1 MKNYIH
7 KILHYMA
14 GNMFNNIILLIFLP
28 IFSHFMIPEEFAVY
42 TNIIIFITFARL
54 FYLMGFL
61 QSIFSYFYLKKT
73 DDYKY
78 TLINSMYI
86 TILVIGLIFS
96 IIILFFKNSLSHL
109 ILKNVVYADLFPII
123 TIIIFSTA
131 FYNLTLS
138 ILNIMER
145 SKNYAILGVISNF
158 LKLLLFTYGAFIG
171 KFSVYNVLNYI
182 LISSVVSM
190 LIAIINIRKILLELN
205 PKTKKKFSI
214 TILRPVMWFGLI
226 MVPGTLALIS
236 MRVLDRYMLTY
247 LSPNG
252 LFDVGIYT
260 MGYKVGTIMQFLLA
274 IVSMVFFP
282 YAMRI
287 ADKPHAAKSYTKIFN
302 LFLISG
308 LTLGTLIIL
317 FSNEIFYVFVNDT
330 YYSAASLVFIGV
342 ISTFLHGV
350 FNILNLGFYIKQK
363 ATKIAS
369 AVIIGTFINIGLNI
383 VLIPKFGVIGAGYA
397 SIISYMFIVIF
408 NYFRTIK
415 IFYVNYSIGYVFL
428 GICFLLLLSY
438 LNSLIGFDYRFSF
451 IKILVLLMGIGTLY
465 LTQKEKLKIF
475 LENIKD
481 NKGIQNV

>member
-1 MKNYIH
+1 
-7 KILHYMA
+7 
-14 GNMFNNIILLIFLP
+14 
-28 IFSHFMIPEEFAVY
+28 
-42 TNIIIFITFARL
+42 
-54 FYLMGFL
+54 
-61 QSIFSYFYLKKT
+61 
-73 DDYKY
+73 
-78 TLINSMYI
+78 
-86 TILVIGLIFS
+86 
-96 IIILFFKNSLSHL
+96 
-109 ILKNVVYADLFPII
+109 
-123 TIIIFSTA
+123 
-131 FYNLTLS
+131 
-138 ILNIMER
+138 
-145 SKNYAILGVISNF
+145 
-158 LKLLLFTYGAFIG
+158 
-171 KFSVYNVLNYI
+171 
-182 LISSVVSM
+182 M
-190 LIAIINIRKILLELN
+190 LIAIFNIRKILQELN

-214 TILRPVMWFGLI
+214 TIMKPVMWFGLI

-252 LFDVGIYT
+252 LFDVGIYA

-282 YAMRI
+282 YAMKI
-287 ADKPHAAKSYTKIFN
+287 ADQPFAAKSFNKIFN

-317 FSNEIFYVFVNDT
+317 FSNEIFYVFVNDS
-330 YYSAASLVFIGV
+330 YHSAARLVFIGV

-383 VLIPKFGVIGAGYA
+383 ILIPKYGVIGAGYA

-415 IFYVNYSIGYVFL
+415 IFYVNYRIGYVFL
-428 GICFLLLLSY
+428 GIGFLLLLSY

-451 IKILVLLMGIGTLY
+451 IKILVLLLSIGTLY
-465 LTQKEKLKIF
+465 LTQKEKLKNF

-481 NKGIQNV
+481 SKGIQNV